1 MLTWSVDFQAFVGYR
16 DYGDE
21 DRVVVRNFVEK
32 QNFQELQAFIGALEA
47 TGGDDAA
54 EDIAG
59 GLAVS
64 LVL

>member
-1 MLTWSVDFQAFVGYR
+1 MGYR

-47 TGGDDAA
+47 NGGDDAE